1 MLESA
6 LLSPWPWFV
15 TGPLIGLTVPL
26 LYLLGGKGLGI
37 SSSFR
42 HMCSIA
48 LPKTRIPFL
57 RDNDW
62 RKDSWNLLFV
72 AGIAL
77 GGFLGVHLLSSE
89 PPDLLPD
96 MTAGWTGFAQILAGG
111 FLVGF
116 GSRYA
121 GGCTSGHAITGLS
134 TLQKA
139 SLVSVLSFFAGG
151 LAAAGIYVLF
161 SGEGVVAWVR

>member
-1 MLESA
+1 MLKEF
-6 LLSPWPWFV
+6 LLNPWPWYV

-26 LYLLGGKGLGI
+26 LLLLGGKGLGI

-42 HMCSIA
+42 HICSIA
-48 LPKTRIPFL
+48 LPRTRIPFL

-62 RKDSWNLLFV
+62 RKDAWNLVFV

-77 GGFLGVHLLSSE
+77 GGFTGVHTLSRE
-89 PPDLLPD
+89 PLDLMLHAG
-96 MTAGWTGFAQILAGG
+96 AGWSGILTVLTGG

-121 GGCTSGHAITGLS
+121 GGCTSGHAIMGLS

-139 SLVSVLSFFAGG
+139 SLVSVAAFFAGG
-151 LAAAGIYVLF
+151 LATAGAYSLLSGMGVL
-161 SGEGVVAWVR
+161 AWAR

>member
-1 MLESA
+1 MLKEA
-6 LLSPWPWFV
+6 VMQPWPWYV
-15 TGPLIGLTVPL
+15 VGPLIGLTVPL
-26 LYLLGGKGLGI
+26 LLLVGGKSMGI

-48 LPKTRIPFL
+48 LPRTRVAFL
-57 RDNDW
+57 RDNNW
-62 RKDSWNLLFV
+62 RKEMWNILFV

-77 GGFLGVHLLSSE
+77 GGFLGIRVLSDG
-89 PPDLLPD
+89 PVDLIPESYASASGML
-96 MTAGWTGFAQILAGG
+96 QLLAGG

-116 GSRYA
+116 GARYA

-139 SLVSVLSFFAGG
+139 SLVSALAFFAGG
-151 LAAAGIYVLF
+151 LTAAGLTFLF
-161 SGEGVVAWVR
+161 FN

>member
-1 MLESA
+1 MLEEA
-6 LLSPWPWFV
+6 LLGPWPWFV

-26 LYLLGGKGLGI
+26 LFLLGGKGLGI

-48 LPKTRIPFL
+48 LPRTRIPFL

-62 RKDSWNLLFV
+62 RKDAWNLLFV

-77 GGFLGVHLLSSE
+77 GGFLGVHVLSRE
-89 PPDLLPD
+89 APDLLPEA
-96 MTAGWTGFAQILAGG
+96 TAGWGGFAQILLGG

-139 SLVSVLSFFAGG
+139 SLVSVLFFFAGG
-151 LAAAGIYVLF
+151 LAAAGIYVLSNRF
-161 SGEGVVAWVR
+161 GGLPWAH